1 VYQVQNSQALVAPHR
16 RLFGRRRAG
25 VVVGRTVLLLGLTSL
40 FTDISSEMVSTI
52 LPLYLVYTVGLSPV
66 AFGLVDGLYQGGG
79 ALVRVASGFVGDR
92 FRRHKDVAVVGYG
105 LSAVCKLGF
114 LVVGGAVGA
123 LSSIIVL
130 DRTGKGIRTAPRDAL
145 ISLSTPREQLGTAF
159 GVHRALDT
167 TGAML
172 GPLLAFGMLAAAP
185 GRFDAIF
192 VVSFCVALIGL
203 GILVL
208 FVKNHRDDRAD
219 NAAPAVSIRSA
230 FALLRR
236 RHFAL
241 LIGLGCLLGV
251 ATISDGFI
259 YVGLQHR
266 LGFETRFLPLLYVG
280 TSIVYMLLAVPVG
293 KLADKF
299 GRLKIFVAGYLLLLA
314 LYATLLVPN
323 LTAVALVGCL
333 VLFGL
338 YYAATD
344 GVLMAIATPLL
355 PEETRGSGL
364 ALVTTGTTLSR
375 LLGSLAFGA
384 LWTFGGLGTAVVV
397 FSVALCGGIAVTALA
412 GRGLARA
419 TNA

>member
-1 VYQVQNSQALVAPHR
+1 
-16 RLFGRRRAG
+16 
-25 VVVGRTVLLLGLTSL
+25 
-40 FTDISSEMVSTI
+40 
-52 LPLYLVYTVGLSPV
+52 
-66 AFGLVDGLYQGGG
+66 
-79 ALVRVASGFVGDR
+79 
-92 FRRHKDVAVVGYG
+92 
-105 LSAVCKLGF
+105 
-114 LVVGGAVGA
+114 
-123 LSSIIVL
+123 
-130 DRTGKGIRTAPRDAL
+130 
-145 ISLSTPREQLGTAF
+145 
-159 GVHRALDT
+159 
-167 TGAML
+167 
-172 GPLLAFGMLAAAP
+172 
-185 GRFDAIF
+185 
-192 VVSFCVALIGL
+192 
-203 GILVL
+203 
-208 FVKNHRDDRAD
+208 
-219 NAAPAVSIRSA
+219 
-230 FALLRR
+230 
-236 RHFAL
+236 
-241 LIGLGCLLGV
+241 
-251 ATISDGFI
+251 
-259 YVGLQHR
+259 VGLQHR

-293 KLADKF
+293 KLADRF
-299 GRLKIFVAGYLLLLA
+299 GRFKIFVAGYLLLLA

-397 FSVALCGGIAVTALA
+397 FSVALCGGIAMTALA